1 MFWDEIVGHDDNLK
15 MLQTMLHAGRL
26 PHALLFAGP
35 DGIGKMMVA
44 KATAAALLCHGS
56 PDTDPCGQC
65 LSCRQV
71 SRLASPNVTVVA
83 PEGNSIKIEQIR
95 ALQHEAALVS
105 SGWRI
110 CVIEQAERM
119 TTQAANSLLK
129 LLEEPPPQL
138 IFILLA
144 SSPHLM
150 LGTIISRC
158 LLIRFLPLPHAI
170 LAKALIA
177 RGCATGPANV
187 AARLSGGRMGAALE
201 LCQPEGLELRN
212 QALMIFAKLPEGD
225 LSLAWETSAALDK
238 ADNKHVQDLL
248 SYFTIL
254 IRDTTLLASGQA
266 QEMLFNADCLQQ
278 LLMAAAEWQPDQLFQ
293 AMAKIRAAGLAL
305 KGNANT
311 RLTLEALIIELMD
324 LVKEG
329 RNVAYSR
336 RCTL

>member
-1 MFWDEIVGHDDNLK
+1 MFWDEIVGHDENIK

-44 KATAAALLCHGS
+44 KATAATLLCQGA
-56 PDTDPCGQC
+56 PDTAPCGHC
-65 LSCRQV
+65 LACRQI
-71 SRLASPNVTVVA
+71 SSLASPNVIVVA

-95 ALQHEAALVS
+95 ALQHEAGLVS

-129 LLEEPPPQL
+129 LLEEPPSQL

-170 LAKALIA
+170 LTDALIA
-177 RGCATGPANV
+177 RGVAAGAAIV

-201 LCQPEGLELRN
+201 LSQPEGLELRN
-212 QALMIFAKLPEGD
+212 QALMIFTKLPEGD
-225 LSLAWETSAALDK
+225 LSLVWETAATLDK
-238 ADNKHVQDLL
+238 ADNKRVQDLL
-248 SYFTIL
+248 NYFTIL

-266 QEMLFNADCLQQ
+266 KEMLFNSDCLQQ
-278 LLMAAAEWQPDQLFQ
+278 LQMAAAEWQPDMLFR
-293 AMAKIRAAGLAL
+293 AMVKIRAAGQAL

-324 LVKEG
+324 LVREG